1 MEQPDEADPR
11 SGSPTHAPRRRAWDT
26 RRWLLVGVSATL
38 VVLALL
44 TLSGIWVFTRSTSV
58 NGHLVDHSS
67 PALIAAVRLETAYA
81 DQDAA
86 IREHILTGNAPLPN
100 AYAVGRETERE
111 QVAVLN
117 ELLRDDARSIA
128 RLRVVLERARTW
140 EDRVVRPALT
150 VTPGTTPPAEVRA
163 ALADPSPYAALRTA
177 TRDQVERLQ
186 RQRDVARADLQ
197 DVRDLRTWVFSA
209 IALVIVA
216 GTIMVFAGLRRGVTL
231 PVGRLVA
238 DADAVSR
245 GDFGHAITP
254 TGPADLR
261 ALAEAMEAMRSR
273 LADELAFSDDAR
285 RRLDA
290 QATELRRSNADLEQ
304 FAYVASHDLQ
314 EPLRKVASFCGLL
327 EKRYQGRL
335 DERADRYIAFAVDGA
350 VRMQALINDLLAF
363 SRVGRGPVNETSVD
377 LNTVYETVVG
387 DLDIAIRE
395 ADAEIT
401 HDPLPTVRGDRIQL
415 SVVLQN
421 LIANAVKFR
430 RPDRPVHIVVGA
442 EQVDGMWRIS
452 VTDDGIGIDPA
463 QADRIF
469 VIFQRL
475 HTRDAYPGNG
485 MGLAMCKKIVE
496 FHGGTIALD
505 PEHTTGTRITF
516 TLPITTP
523 ADAAPT
529 DTTRAGTT
537 PTVTKPPKKQA
548 LTKKQAPTK
557 KKAPV
562 EQQKPTEEQ
571 TPTDRQAPPEEQTP
585 TEKQAPTAR

>member
-1 MEQPDEADPR
+1 MEEPDETGPR
-11 SGSPTHAPRRRAWDT
+11 SGSSTHDPRRWTWDT

-38 VVLALL
+38 AVLALL
-44 TLSGIWVFTRSTSV
+44 ALLGTWVFARSTSV
-58 NGHLVDHSS
+58 NGHLVDRSS

-86 IREHILTGNAPLPN
+86 IRDHVLTGDAPLSGGYS
-100 AYAVGRETERE
+100 AGRETERE
-111 QVAVLN
+111 QVAVLH
-117 ELLRDDARSIA
+117 ELLRDDTGATA
-128 RLRVVLERARTW
+128 HLRVVLERARAW
-140 EDRVVRPALT
+140 EDRVVRPALS
-150 VTPGTTPPAEVRA
+150 VTPGTTPPAQVRA
-163 ALADPSPYAALRTA
+163 AVADPSPYSELRAA
-177 TRDQVERLQ
+177 TRAQVDRLQ
-186 RQRDVARADLQ
+186 HQRDIARADLQ

-216 GTIMVFAGLRRGVTL
+216 GVIMVFAGLRRGVTL
-231 PVGRLVA
+231 PVSRLVA
-238 DADAVSR
+238 DADAVTR
-245 GDFGHAITP
+245 GDFEHAITP

-261 ALAEAMEAMRSR
+261 ALADAMEAMRRR

-285 RRLDA
+285 YRLDE

-314 EPLRKVASFCGLL
+314 EPLRKVASFCRLL
-327 EKRYQGRL
+327 EKRYQGQL

-363 SRVGRGPVNETSVD
+363 SRVGRGPVDETAVD
-377 LNTVYETVVG
+377 LNAVYETVVG
-387 DLDIAIRE
+387 DLAIAIRE
-395 ADAEIT
+395 ADAEVA
-401 HDPLPTVRGDRIQL
+401 HDPLPTVRGDRTQL

-421 LIANAVKFR
+421 LITNAVKFR
-430 RPDRPVHIVVGA
+430 EPDRPVHVAVSA

-516 TLPITTP
+516 TLPVAPTAVETPPVAPASIAPLTQRQTPTQEQTP
-523 ADAAPT
+523 AKERTWP
-529 DTTRAGTT
+529 
-537 PTVTKPPKKQA
+537 
-548 LTKKQAPTK
+548 
-557 KKAPV
+557 
-562 EQQKPTEEQ
+562 EKPTEKP
-571 TPTDRQAPPEEQTP
+571 TPPKAS
-585 TEKQAPTAR
+585 